1 MRSCLGVRAP
11 RWHCVWV
18 IDELDEAAD
27 VIWATASAELFVL
40 FTQQRRWTPRAYERW
55 LADTWSRLLLAE
67 GEGTDRAR
75 PTRRR

>member
-1 MRSCLGVRAP
+1 M
-11 RWHCVWV
+11 
-18 IDELDEAAD
+18 
-27 VIWATASAELFVL
+27 L

-75 PTRRR
+75 PDASTVEIQVNTKVEPDAQSSIRMGVLLVDRPVAVDPF